1 MGGHDGVAA
10 RVREE
15 TRMDTPRP
23 EVTSELTAALAE
35 HARLPLTEERVTDA
49 TGLLQLVQ
57 SLIDQLDAVD
67 LGETPPATSFDARW
81 S

>member
-1 MGGHDGVAA
+1 
-10 RVREE
+10 
-15 TRMDTPRP
+15 MDTPRP
-23 EVTSELTAALAE
+23 PVTAELTATLAE
-35 HARLPLTEERVTDA
+35 HARLPLPQERVPDA

-57 SLIDQLDAVD
+57 SLIDQLDAVE